1 MARALDRVKAAEAKY
16 EAMAETA
23 EKLESTLKE
32 LKSTAK
38 SCQWSID
45 ELRRVADRERED
57 ENTDF
62 WMFVL
67 MAGIMGVVG
76 GLLGNFFRE
85 VIVRIMGALGAWWE
99 VDGSVPTAALTKR
112 YKIVTE
118 EKAGGATYTPKNL
131 ADFVARQIIQTAR
144 HFPTD
149 RPLEFSTRPS
159 AAESYS
165 SVYLSTCSMRTGWMS
180 KSMALKLTRRPS
192 TSPRRVSIRSSLL
205 SRSISSLTTS

>member
-16 EAMAETA
+16 EAMAATA
-23 EKLESTLKE
+23 EKLEATLKE
-32 LKSTAK
+32 LK

-85 VIVRIMGALGAWWE
+85 IVVRILDALGAWW
-99 VDGSVPTAALTKR
+99 GSWAYA
-112 YKIVTE
+112 
-118 EKAGGATYTPKNL
+118 
-131 ADFVARQIIQTAR
+131 
-144 HFPTD
+144 
-149 RPLEFSTRPS
+149 PLWCDM
-159 AAESYS
+159 
-165 SVYLSTCSMRTGWMS
+165 VSTCLPNPRIRAQSLQLLGYPSLCQRTS
-180 KSMALKLTRRPS
+180 
-192 TSPRRVSIRSSLL
+192 
-205 SRSISSLTTS
+205 TTSSNTSLSATASRWPGWSAML